1 MTAIKRIFTILIL
14 SLAAAGAGS
23 IANAKTT
30 DSKESI
36 RQQLVGTWQLKQT
49 TSNFGTK
56 KEKSSLNETAPVSTA
71 IPKSLVL
78 AADEEFGEITI
89 NEAFEKVIHTQT
101 LPINKDAAIG
111 EKKDN
116 GAIVKAFWDNKK
128 LIIEAVASN
137 GVKMTE
143 TFEMGANK
151 NQLKVTMKLN
161 DAKKSKAIITRR
173 VYDRAAD
180 QSDAESTAEINVSQF
195 LL

>member
-1 MTAIKRIFTILIL
+1 MTAIRRIFTALIL
-14 SLAAAGAGS
+14 SLAVAATGS
-23 IANAKTT
+23 VVNAKTT
-30 DSKESI
+30 DSKESV

-56 KEKSSLNETAPVSTA
+56 KEKNNLGEIAPTSTM
-71 IPKSLVL
+71 IPRSLVL

-111 EKKDN
+111 EKKDS

-143 TFEMGANK
+143 TFELGANK

-161 DAKKSKAIITRR
+161 DMKKSKAIVTRR

-180 QSDAESTAEINVSQF
+180 QSAEESTAEINVSQF